1 MERLDGFAW
10 DDVTGMRGVGVDT
23 EAVLH
28 TGLVSFMEGAMLFG
42 VFHGDLHGGNLLVRP
57 DGTTV
62 LLDFGIT
69 GRLDERKRMAFLW
82 LLVGATNGDVRS
94 QLRALRDLGAFPAD
108 TDLDAV
114 FTDLNLDQ
122 PVDPTTLSADQLV
135 HELQELTKKLL
146 AYGARAPKELML
158 FVKNMMFLDG
168 AIATLAPELDIL
180 AEIEQVHTEITLRH
194 GEQLARE
201 LGIEVTTASF
211 DVESVKAALGVGTD
225 VERLT
230 YRDVQARRDTIRRR
244 MEERRRRA

>member
-1 MERLDGFAW
+1 
-10 DDVTGMRGVGVDT
+10 
-23 EAVLH
+23 
-28 TGLVSFMEGAMLFG
+28 MLYG

-69 GRLDERKRMAFLW
+69 GRLDQKERMAFLW

-114 FTDLNLDQ
+114 FTDLGLDR
-122 PVDPTTLSADQLV
+122 PPIDPTTLEADELIR
-135 HELQELTKKLL
+135 ELQDLTKQLL
-146 AYGARAPKELML
+146 EYGARAPKELML

-180 AEIEQVHTEITLRH
+180 EEIQKVHTEIGARH
-194 GEQLARE
+194 GERLALE
-201 LGIEVTTASF
+201 MGVDPALATVF
-211 DVESVKAALGVGTD
+211 DAASVKAAMGLPAD
-225 VERLT
+225 VEKLT
-230 YRDVQARRDTIRRR
+230 YRDVQ
-244 MEERRRRA
+244 ERRELIRSRLEAHRKGHKR